1 MILRQKTD
9 NKQSNQDFAS
19 QDNNQD
25 SYLNTYDNKD

>member
-25 SYLNTYDNKD
+25 SYLKYDNKD